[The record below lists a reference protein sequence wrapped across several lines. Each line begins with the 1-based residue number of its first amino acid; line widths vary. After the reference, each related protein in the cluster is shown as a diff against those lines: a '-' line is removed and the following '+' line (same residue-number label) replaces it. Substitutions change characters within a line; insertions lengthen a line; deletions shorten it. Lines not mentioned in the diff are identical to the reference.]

1 MLPRKARKV
10 YTPAPVFDHLQ
21 YMQSKTGWWLRP
33 GNEAVSVTKLAHSRR
48 AQYTYQGARLEQVI
62 VQIEWIVCT
71 WSVPYVTDFEVLPEV
86 REVLGDGEKA
96 IWSQ

>member
-1 MLPRKARKV
+1 MLS
-10 YTPAPVFDHLQ
+10 YI
-21 YMQSKTGWWLRP
+21 SI
-33 GNEAVSVTKLAHSRR
+33 
-48 AQYTYQGARLEQVI
+48 I